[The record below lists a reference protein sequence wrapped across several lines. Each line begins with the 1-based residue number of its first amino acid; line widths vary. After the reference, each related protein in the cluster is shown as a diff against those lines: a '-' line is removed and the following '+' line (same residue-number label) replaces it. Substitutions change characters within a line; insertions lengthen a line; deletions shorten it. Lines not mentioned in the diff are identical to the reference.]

1 MQSIIDSKLLERLR
15 VGPLAP
21 YLDVYLRRIEQDGFL
36 PSSVPC
42 QAYAIAR
49 FSKWLQQEDIRP
61 EDLDEIRVRRFLDR
75 DPGVVHFP
83 EPATIRRLVLI
94 LREMGVLKA
103 EPPPSVTSVQQ
114 CVAQYR
120 RYLVHQRGLA
130 ESCLPNYISYVEQF
144 LSERFAENEPCFME
158 LRASDVT
165 TFVKDEVGKLSPGR
179 AKLLVTALRSFLRY
193 LLHQG
198 LIMVELAGCV
208 PAVACW
214 SLSEIPKSLPA
225 GTVQRVLA
233 QQVRTTAVGCRNF
246 AILMLLARL
255 GLRAGEVVAL
265 NLEDLDWEEGLIN
278 IRRKG
283 ARWTQLPLP
292 SDVGEAIATYLR
304 SDRPRCSSRRVFL
317 RHSAPIRGF
326 AHTITVSSIV
336 RRTLIRAGV
345 DSARTGAHLLRHTL
359 AVDLLRN
366 GASLDEIG
374 DVLGHRSPNT
384 TALYAKVDLAALSTI
399 ALPWPGGAR

>member
-42 QAYAIAR
+42 QAYSIAR
-49 FSKWLQQEDIRP
+49 FSKWLQQEDIRL
-61 EDLDEIRVRRFLDR
+61 ENVDDISVRRFLDR
-75 DPGVVHFP
+75 DPGVVHLP
-83 EPATIRRLVLI
+83 EPASIRRLVLL

-103 EPPPSVTSVQQ
+103 EPLPALTSLQQ
-114 CVAQYR
+114 CVAQYG

-144 LSERFAENEPCFME
+144 LSERFGENEPCFME
-158 LRASDVT
+158 LCASDVT
-165 TFVKDEVGKLSPGR
+165 TFVRDEVGKLSPGR

-198 LIMVELAGCV
+198 LILVGLADCV
-208 PAVACW
+208 PAVARW
-214 SLSEIPKSLPA
+214 SRSEIPKSLPA
-225 GTVQRVLA
+225 GTIQRVLS
-233 QQVRTTAVGCRNF
+233 QHDRTTAIGCRNF
-246 AILMLLARL
+246 AILVLLARL

-265 NLEDLDWEEGLIN
+265 NLEDLDWEEGLIR

-292 SDVGEAIATYLR
+292 PDVGEAIAVYLR
-304 SDRPRCSSRRVFL
+304 WHRPRCSSRRVFL
-317 RHSAPIRGF
+317 RHNAPIRGF
-326 AHTITVSSIV
+326 ATSP
-336 RRTLIRAGV
+336 R
-345 DSARTGAHLLRHTL
+345 SALLRFRGL
-359 AVDLLRN
+359 EV
-366 GASLDEIG
+366 LDEKPAG
-374 DVLGHRSPNT
+374 
-384 TALYAKVDLAALSTI
+384 
-399 ALPWPGGAR
+399 WC